1 MHRSPLGHVQKV
13 GVLQHDFGQA
23 IITAA
28 FVDDILSLVLF
39 NILFS
44 LTGDFD
50 AMNTI
55 IKPIVGAACVLSGVR
70 VEGFLHHSQ
79 RRWR

>member
-1 MHRSPLGHVQKV
+1 MHMYMYEDYSK
-13 GVLQHDFGQA
+13 A

-44 LTGDFD
+44 LGGEWQPRMRESHSKDPRKAWKRCQRSPIFPR
-50 AMNTI
+50 
-55 IKPIVGAACVLSGVR
+55 KPLKS
-70 VEGFLHHSQ
+70 LKKP
-79 RRWR
+79 